1 MHQLH
6 LKNLGILDLS
16 AKEEQ
21 RRSDRES
28 EALVRIAR
36 RENIGQTNLG
46 YLSSPQFFNQ
56 IQLIHPLPG
65 QPELKKSFECE
76 RGITGTNQADCGVL
90 LIAFGK
96 LRC

>member
-6 LKNLGILDLS
+6 LKNLGILDLR

-28 EALVRIAR
+28 EALVRIVR

-46 YLSSPQFFNQ
+46 YLSMRTNVFSP
-56 IQLIHPLPG
+56 
-65 QPELKKSFECE
+65 SS
-76 RGITGTNQADCGVL
+76 
-90 LIAFGK
+90 
-96 LRC
+96 

>member
-46 YLSSPQFFNQ
+46 YLSMRTNVFSP
-56 IQLIHPLPG
+56 
-65 QPELKKSFECE
+65 SS
-76 RGITGTNQADCGVL
+76 
-90 LIAFGK
+90 
-96 LRC
+96 

>member
-28 EALVRIAR
+28 EALVRIAH

-46 YLSSPQFFNQ
+46 YLSMRTNVFSP
-56 IQLIHPLPG
+56 
-65 QPELKKSFECE
+65 SS
-76 RGITGTNQADCGVL
+76 
-90 LIAFGK
+90 
-96 LRC
+96 